1 MFDIAN
7 IGKTIKKNKIA
18 KLLSISPEALKA
30 FEKKYNEEVLSCEGL
45 SDNMF
50 EINSRQMAESMKEKN
65 LDTNSPILDE
75 MKKRIVNELLADT
88 VAWDFDGEKA
98 SVRKNLVEPI
108 TNPVTNDEIKAL
120 QPEIR
125 PQLTGKLMKVD
136 THEPTYLIL
145 LDQYRNFLKETN
157 PEKKRMYYQM
167 FRRGLDILDLDPITR
182 EILATN
188 KNSMGFWLPRML
200 TATLKSGTLRI
211 PKTTIVKIPT
221 TMLQLTRCEYQ
232 ELTCTTRDIV
242 NMYSMEAFN
251 LDEAKDYFIKTGTY
265 SSKYDFRNA
274 RVHEPKEVKE
284 LGEYLLYIHY
294 QALCMAHYDAKPS
307 FYGVSTTDEWVVRE
321 YIEDKENNP
330 SIYKGL
336 PLHTEYRVFVDFN
349 TKEVIGISPY
359 WEPNLMK
366 DRFICYSDSDSPHQ
380 VHDYII
386 FQSHQKVL
394 MDRYDKNKEKV
405 LNYVKDILNNN
416 DSMEGQWSIDIMQ
429 NGDEFYLIDMSLA
442 ENSALY
448 DCVPKQLRRPTPE
461 NWLPKLQ

>member
-18 KLLSISPEALKA
+18 KLLSISPEALEA
-30 FEKKYNEEVLSCEGL
+30 FEKKYYEEVLSCEGL
-45 SDNMF
+45 SENMF
-50 EINSRQMAESMKEKN
+50 EINSRQMAETMNEKKIVT
-65 LDTNSPILDE
+65 DSPILDD
-75 MKKRIVNELLADT
+75 MKKRIVNELLNKT
-88 VAWDFDGEKA
+88 IAWDFDGKSA
-98 SVRKNLVEPI
+98 SIRKNLVESI
-108 TNPVTNDEIKAL
+108 TNPVTNKEIESL
-120 QPEIR
+120 PLEIR
-125 PQLTGKLMKVD
+125 PQLTGSLMKVD

-188 KNSMGFWLPRML
+188 KNSMGYWLPRMV

-232 ELTCTTRDIV
+232 ELTPTTMDIV
-242 NMYSMEAFN
+242 NKYCMEAFN
-251 LDEAKDYFIKTGTY
+251 LDESKDYFIKTGTY

-274 RVHEPKEVKE
+274 RVHEPKEVRE
-284 LGEYLLYIHY
+284 LGQYLLYIHY

-330 SIYKGL
+330 TIYKGL
-336 PLHTEYRVFVDFN
+336 PLHTEYRVFVDFD
-349 TKEVIGISPY
+349 TREVIGISPY

-366 DRFICYSDSDSPHQ
+366 NRFGNSSDSDSPHQ

-386 FQSHQKVL
+386 FESYEKTL
-394 MDRYDKNKEKV
+394 MKRYNDNKEKV
-405 LNYVKDILNNN
+405 LSYVIDILNNN

-448 DCVPKQLRRPTPE
+448 DCVPKQLRRPTME
-461 NWLPKLQ
+461 NWIPKLQ